1 MAPSKPAHAIVR
13 YRKHTPSP
21 EKGRFCTGY
30 STMYQAK
37 WDENKEK
44 CIIYQL
50 PPEILLSIM
59 ECLDVPSMY
68 MARQACSLMWSF
80 FNDLSFKWFH
90 YMLKDKK
97 GNIIPGAPPGF
108 KHDALAEHMSDI
120 IKRLLPDGRCR
131 DCQYVYDIW
140 MRESYWRTSNFCT
153 LRLAFHK
160 RLFSPLDED
169 GREWEKRLRC
179 CPHRHLSFPEAFRL
193 LGMSRNN
200 DARQVVFRCNECS
213 DALGMEEGEEPP
225 TISCDTQQ
233 AQNEWTVKVA
243 TLTNGQVVT
252 MDLLRQSLKRIDH
265 WLCPHA
271 QSSQEILMKPFCR
284 RRCVCFRESTGT
296 VQRCYG
302 HSRPRE
308 RYDCCACLQ
317 IISKDEAAVGMFMAS
332 TASHGVHCKMCD
344 FQYDW
349 VLDEDRSC

>member
-131 DCQYVYDIW
+131 DCQYVYDFGC
-140 MRESYWRTSNFCT
+140 ESRIGGPPTFARSALPSTNDC
-153 LRLAFHK
+153 
-160 RLFSPLDED
+160 S
-169 GREWEKRLRC
+169 
-179 CPHRHLSFPEAFRL
+179 HLSMKMGASGRKGL
-193 LGMSRNN
+193 
-200 DARQVVFRCNECS
+200 DVVRIATYRSLRPFVCWACPAIMMRVRSSS
-213 DALGMEEGEEPP
+213 DAMSAVTPSGWRKEKSRQRYP
-225 TISCDTQQ
+225 
-233 AQNEWTVKVA
+233 A
-243 TLTNGQVVT
+243 TRSKRKTNGP
-252 MDLLRQSLKRIDH
+252 LR
-265 WLCPHA
+265 
-271 QSSQEILMKPFCR
+271 
-284 RRCVCFRESTGT
+284 
-296 VQRCYG
+296 
-302 HSRPRE
+302 SR
-308 RYDCCACLQ
+308 L
-317 IISKDEAAVGMFMAS
+317 
-332 TASHGVHCKMCD
+332 
-344 FQYDW
+344 
-349 VLDEDRSC
+349 